1 MLKLKKALFNAYDG
15 FGDKRIKNLDKGST
29 FIVDDRS
36 PGDYGADRNLF
47 LWFCS
52 IFVEV
57 SSDAE
62 VKVSLFGG
70 VPVAPSVKAWAK
82 ANGAKLET
90 SPRGQLVFH
99 IKKGGQPALL
109 SLATAMKGIVAPGK
123 KYPVAAYKYVCPRT
137 ADSLTRLA
145 NELTSAWDA

>member
-1 MLKLKKALFNAYDG
+1 MPKLKKALYDAYGG

-36 PGDYGADRNLF
+36 AGDYGADRNLF

-57 SSDAE
+57 VSDSE
-62 VKVSLFGG
+62 IKVTMSGG
-70 VPVAPSVKAWAK
+70 VPIASSVKTWAK

-99 IKKGGQPALL
+99 IKKEAQPALL
-109 SLATAMKGIVAPGK
+109 SLATAIKGIVAPGK
-123 KYPVAAYKYVCPRT
+123 KYPVPAYKYVCPRT
-137 ADSLTRLA
+137 ANSLTKLA
-145 NELTSAWDA
+145 SELSSVWAA

>member
-1 MLKLKKALFNAYDG
+1 MLKLKKALFDAYGG

-29 FIVDDRS
+29 FVVDDRS
-36 PGDYGADRNLF
+36 SGDYGADKNLF

-57 SSDAE
+57 ISDAE
-62 VKVSLFGG
+62 VKVSLCGG
-70 VPVAPSVKAWAK
+70 VPISPSVETWAK

-90 SPRGQLVFH
+90 SPGGQLVFH
-99 IKKGGQPALL
+99 IKKGEQPALL
-109 SLATAMKGIVAPGK
+109 SLADAIQGIVAPGN

-137 ADSLTRLA
+137 ANSLSRLA
-145 NELTSAWDA
+145 NELSAAWIA